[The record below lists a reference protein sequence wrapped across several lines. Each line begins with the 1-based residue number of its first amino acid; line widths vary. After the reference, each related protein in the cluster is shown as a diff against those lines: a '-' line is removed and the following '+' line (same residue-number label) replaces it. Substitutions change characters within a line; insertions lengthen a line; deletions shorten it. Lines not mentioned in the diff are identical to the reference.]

1 MCRRWRYNKHIPSRG
16 GILGDIALRVR
27 LILRLMGDRR
37 VSFWSKLIPIGALIY
52 LVSPIDAIMGIPVV
66 DALDDAAVLWLGYYL
81 FVELAPP
88 EVVKEHLQNLTSNE
102 ALVDDAKRQQHG
114 SDDVIDAEVTDDNK

>member
-1 MCRRWRYNKHIPSRG
+1 MDQKPNRSIIPSRG

>member
-1 MCRRWRYNKHIPSRG
+1 MDQKPNRSIVPSRG

-27 LILRLMGDRR
+27 LILRLMGDHR

>member
-1 MCRRWRYNKHIPSRG
+1 MDQKPNRSIIPSRG

-52 LVSPIDAIMGIPVV
+52 LVSPIDALMGIPVV